1 MGPNKEEVVF
11 LVDTGA
17 ARSSLAYKISGL
29 NLTNDT
35 LRVTGVEGFGMVVP
49 LFETTELS
57 WETKTVTG
65 QLLYVPEAGTNLL
78 GRDLIVKLGLQ
89 LRTCETG
96 ITIAMN
102 LLTENDEKE
111 INPTVWVRAG
121 NRGGLNITP
130 LKITVQEGSGRVR
143 QRQYPIS
150 CEGKMGLKPIVQT
163 LVKDGLL
170 EPCMSPYNIPI

>member
-78 GRDLIVKLGLQ
+78 G
-89 LRTCETG
+89 
-96 ITIAMN
+96 
-102 LLTENDEKE
+102 
-111 INPTVWVRAG
+111 
-121 NRGGLNITP
+121 
-130 LKITVQEGSGRVR
+130 
-143 QRQYPIS
+143 
-150 CEGKMGLKPIVQT
+150 
-163 LVKDGLL
+163 
-170 EPCMSPYNIPI
+170 